1 MTDTPRPGVP
11 ERPLA
16 NSLEFLGLPGAGK
29 TTIFKLILRELDRR
43 SVAYRL
49 IERDAAKILAPN
61 RRGFLTN
68 LFTGLAARELKRPPD
83 STSSAKYEAFAV
95 FAREHAEF
103 VRFIFETQET
113 RITPTVGSELLLMG
127 WALEQIW
134 SYQAVL
140 SDNRVG
146 DALLVRDHSFS
157 QLALSLLPYR
167 EQDRATLDS
176 QLETYFSVT
185 PAPKYL
191 VLMRLSR
198 HGIEERLEA
207 RGFPDRMRRLTPAA
221 RKAVLDRAAI
231 CVEVGVAQLRRRGV
245 TVFEVDN
252 DGPRLGL
259 EGTARS
265 IVGQIR

>member
-1 MTDTPRPGVP
+1 M
-11 ERPLA
+11 
-16 NSLEFLGLPGAGK
+16 
-29 TTIFKLILRELDRR
+29 
-43 SVAYRL
+43 
-49 IERDAAKILAPN
+49 
-61 RRGFLTN
+61 
-68 LFTGLAARELKRPPD
+68 
-83 STSSAKYEAFAV
+83 

-265 IVGQIR
+265 IGGQIR